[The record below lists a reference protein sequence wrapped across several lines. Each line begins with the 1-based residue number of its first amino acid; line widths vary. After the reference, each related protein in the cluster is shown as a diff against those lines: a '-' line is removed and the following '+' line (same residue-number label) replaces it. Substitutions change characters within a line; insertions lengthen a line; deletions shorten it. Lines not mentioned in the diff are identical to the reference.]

1 MATGSEKAKRE
12 MDESS
17 ILRRRGLQ
25 VGEPSVLDRQPCQ
38 GPAIEDF
45 KVPLSF
51 LCWARVVCSVLTVY
65 LAPRSAGA
73 LVTGLTLGGV
83 Q

>member
-1 MATGSEKAKRE
+1 VATGSEKAESE

-25 VGEPSVLDRQPCQ
+25 VGEPSILDVQPCQ
-38 GPAIEDF
+38 WRAIEDF
-45 KVPLSF
+45 KVPMTF
-51 LCWARVVCSVLTVY
+51 LYWAACSVLNIY
-65 LAPRSAGA
+65 LGVGSAGA
-73 LVTGLTLGGV
+73 LVTGLTHGGV

>member
-1 MATGSEKAKRE
+1 MVTGSEKAERE

-25 VGEPSVLDRQPCQ
+25 VGEPSVLEHAALSVASHGGFQSSSV
-38 GPAIEDF
+38 I
-45 KVPLSF
+45 PL
-51 LCWARVVCSVLTVY
+51 LGMAMCSVLTIY